1 MVNRVVVL
9 LLAFAAVRGLFAADL
24 TVKVNDKGYLDAQ
37 GFSVFLYDS
46 TYHPV
51 FVDQKNTAMEMI
63 LEGQRIATNGDVRLT
78 PTPEQWDL
86 VATLN
91 GRHADKASNTL
102 SADLAF
108 PTFGLSYTMDVAA
121 EPGGV
126 RVSINLSKP
135 LPEGLAGRA
144 GFNLEFL
151 PSIYMGKAYLVDG
164 TKAGIFPRTPDD
176 AMVKVLPLPDEP
188 KKAYYLEDWDKA
200 KGYTQPLPFATGKSM
215 TLGVDDARARVN
227 VVSDTAD
234 LMLFDGRDRAQN
246 GWFVLRSL
254 IPAGKT
260 TGAIVWHI
268 RPDVQPNWTRPPMI
282 AHSQVGYA
290 PGFAKEAV
298 LELDPKYTGPKTATV
313 LRLTEDGSY
322 KQAFAG
328 PITPSV
334 PWLRYVYSKF
344 DFSPVKEPGLYVIEY
359 DGQRTA
365 PFPIAEN
372 AYANIWQDSL
382 DHHLAEQMD
391 HVSVREAY
399 RVWHGA
405 SHLDDGRLA
414 PVVGEQF
421 DGWNQGTATDGKWKG
436 GDHIPGMNVGGWYDA
451 GDFDLEE
458 PAQLSVIQSLALAYR
473 AFNLK
478 YDELTVDEPTR
489 NVEMHRPDGV
499 PDTVEQVKHGAVLI
513 LAQFHELGH
522 SIRGTHEPDLR
533 QYTHLGDGA
542 SKTDGRIYD
551 PKLGPNEVK
560 GDYSG
565 RPDDRWIFS
574 TTNPTLQWNAVAAL
588 AAAADVLRGWDDALA
603 DDCLRTAMK
612 AWKDEKA
619 HPTPSGGGRGP
630 AGAAGVLAASQGV
643 LGAAGAHPTNV
654 PSGGA
659 AHPGGAAA
667 QPSTGS
673 PMSGAPVLSNSDEA
687 FGQESSAGARD
698 WAAALELTIATH
710 GAEPYRSRLREL
722 FPEVITPQ
730 QMGLRGWTAVRA
742 LPYLDAGAKAQ
753 MRAAV
758 VTYVAGLD
766 TQLAAT
772 PFGVPPSLG
781 TWGGSGAVV
790 DMAIRMYFLHEAFP
804 DVVSSAYTLRA
815 VNYILGTH
823 PVSSTSYVAGVGT
836 VSKTKTYSNNRGDN
850 SYIPGAVIPGYI
862 VIKPDFP
869 ECIDDFGFLWF
880 EDEAARRRHHS
891 PRHLQHR
898 RRRQLPERHNP
909 PLQSDRLHPGPTGHR
924 SMDQSAHRPS
934 QRVQAHP
941 CSPQRHPPQAQQVN
955 RKPIATKDTFHASL
969 ALSLP
974 SRSSPRRVL
983 CLPVTPRPRR

>member
-1 MVNRVVVL
+1 
-9 LLAFAAVRGLFAADL
+9 LALTSGSFLFGADL
-24 TVKVNDKGYLDAQ
+24 SMRVTDKKTLDTQ

-63 LEGQRIATNGDVRLT
+63 LHGQRIATNGDVRLM

-86 VATLN
+86 VATLK
-91 GRHADKASNTL
+91 GRHADKENNRLT
-102 SADLAF
+102 ADLAF
-108 PTFGLSYTMDVAA
+108 TTFDLSYTLEVAA

-126 RVSINLSKP
+126 KVTINLDKP
-135 LPEGLAGRA
+135 LPQKLAGRA

-151 PSIYMGKAYLVDG
+151 PSIYMGRAYLVDG
-164 TKAGIFPRTPDD
+164 TTAGIFPRTPDD
-176 AMVKVLPLPDEP
+176 AMVKVLPLADEP

-200 KGYTQPLPFATGKSM
+200 KGYTEPLPFAEGKRI
-215 TLGVDDARARVN
+215 TLGVDDALARVN

-234 LMLFDGRDRAQN
+234 LMLFDGRNRAQN

-254 IPAGKT
+254 IPSGKT

-268 RPDVQPNWTRPPMI
+268 RPDVIPNWTRPPMI

-290 PGFAKEAV
+290 PDFSKVAV
-298 LELDPKYTGPKTATV
+298 IELDPKYDAPKTAKV

-322 KQAFAG
+322 KQVFEG
-328 PITPSV
+328 PITPSA

-344 DFSPVKEPGLYVIEY
+344 DFTAVKDPGLYVIGY
-359 DGQRTA
+359 ADQRTA
-365 PFPIAEN
+365 TFPISKD

-382 DHHLAEQMD
+382 DHHLAVQMD

-421 DGWNQGTATDGKWKG
+421 DGWNQATATDGKYKG

-473 AFNLK
+473 TFNLK
-478 YDELTVDEPTR
+478 YDELSVDEASR
-489 NVEMHRPDGV
+489 EVEMHRPDGV
-499 PDTVEQVKHGAVLI
+499 PDTVQQVKHGALLI
-513 LAQFHELGH
+513 LAQFHNIGH
-522 SIRGTHEPDLR
+522 AIRGTHEPDLR

-565 RPDDRWIFS
+565 KPDDRWIF
-574 TTNPTLQWNAVAAL
+574 TTNNPFFQWNAIAAL
-588 AAAADVLRGWDDALA
+588 AAAADTLKGYDDALA
-603 DDCLRTAMK
+603 KDCLDTAIK
-612 AWKDEKA
+612 AWDDEKA
-619 HPTPSGGGRGP
+619 HPTQNPVRGGLGGAAP
-630 AGAAGVLAASQGV
+630 AGGVLAASQGTV
-643 LGAAGAHPTNV
+643 
-654 PSGGA
+654 SG
-659 AHPGGAAA
+659 
-667 QPSTGS
+667 
-673 PMSGAPVLSNSDEA
+673 SGAPASSGTA
-687 FGQESSAGARD
+687 SAPTAPPAGFGRGGLGVGLE
-698 WAAALELTIATH
+698 WAAALELTIATN
-710 GAEPYRSRLREL
+710 GAEPYKSRLKEL
-722 FPEVITPQ
+722 FPQMITPQ

-742 LPYLDAGAKAQ
+742 LPYLDASAKDQ
-753 MRAAV
+753 MREAV
-758 VTYVAGLD
+758 KTYMGGLD
-766 TQLAAT
+766 EQLDET

-790 DMAIRMYFLHEAFP
+790 DMAIRMYFLHKAFP
-804 DVVSSAYTLRA
+804 DLVGPEYTLRA

-836 VSKTKTYSNNRGDN
+836 VSKTKTYSNNRADN
-850 SYIPGAVIPGYI
+850 AYIPGAVIPGYI
-862 VIKPDFP
+862 IIKPDFP

-880 EDEAARRRHHS
+880 EDEAVVA
-891 PRHLQHR
+891 
-898 RRRQLPERHNP
+898 
-909 PLQSDRLHPGPTGHR
+909 G
-924 SMDQSAHRPS
+924 SAS
-934 QRVQAHP
+934 WVVAGN
-941 CSPQRHPPQAQQVN
+941 AADA
-955 RKPIATKDTFHASL
+955 ITKESK
-969 ALSLP
+969 
-974 SRSSPRRVL
+974 
-983 CLPVTPRPRR
+983 